1 MCMKETLV
9 RRFRYLVEVSEK
21 NPFGPAPDLVLMDGG
36 SNQVAVAVE
45 VLNAYGLD
53 IPVYGLV
60 KDNKHRTRGIITPY
74 GEELIIEDKDIM
86 NFITFIQD
94 EVHRTAIEYHRKLR
108 DKKMKVSILDDIPGV
123 GDKRKGILLK
133 KYKSL
138 KKISEASLDEL
149 ESVEGIDEKTAKAVF
164 DFFHN

>member
-1 MCMKETLV
+1 M
-9 RRFRYLVEVSEK
+9 
-21 NPFGPAPDLVLMDGG
+21 
-36 SNQVAVAVE
+36 
-45 VLNAYGLD
+45 
-53 IPVYGLV
+53 YGLV